1 MIKGGHLEW
10 RLSSSHA
17 ARSYFFILLH
27 KFVVSV
33 KLKAR
38 FCWGI
43 FNNQSVWCEAKV
55 TLRRWQ
61 LGRPASPLWHSP
73 APVTCEVR
81 DGLPPTGEGSALQ
94 RRCPSQFSALFILQP
109 SWKTTES
116 LDFLQSENWLSLFL
130 KVLVELSCGKF
141 IPVKKQVVCV
151 CMCACVCAE
160 DVLIKSKSKP
170 WMISGA
176 RRPAYS

>member
-1 MIKGGHLEW
+1 MKGGHLEW

-17 ARSYFFILLH
+17 ARSYFFIFLH

-151 CMCACVCAE
+151 SMCACVCAE